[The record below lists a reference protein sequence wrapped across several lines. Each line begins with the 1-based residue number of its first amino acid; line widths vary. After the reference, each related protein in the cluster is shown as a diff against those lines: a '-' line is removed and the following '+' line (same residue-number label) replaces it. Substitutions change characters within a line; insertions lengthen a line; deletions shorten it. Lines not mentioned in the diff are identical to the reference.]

1 MRILAKNN
9 LVEDIKIMGK
19 GLKEIHKLQP
29 WIIPS
34 FIFDSAL
41 KAIAPFINIY
51 MSARII
57 DELIGSKDIN
67 TLITYVAITI
77 GLNLVVHLLSTG
89 MSHIVGILRV
99 LMLSNRDMVLNKKI
113 IDMDYEHI
121 ENPQV
126 HLLRTKIQEAE
137 NQGGGI
143 YLLILHFGR
152 LVKGLITVPI
162 SLFLII
168 EIFKPDGIGG
178 KLSITNS
185 SLLNIIF
192 LLLLVVGTIY
202 NMILKRN
209 AERKYFGSMGKLI
222 DLNRVY
228 FYYMERVKDY
238 NSGKGIRLY
247 NQRGLLNNEF
257 RLFIESG
264 QDIIDEIVSNNM
276 KYSGANG
283 FISSLLSSLIYI
295 FVGLKAILGTISIG
309 NVMKYAGSINEFMD
323 SSSVL
328 LSSITIL
335 RTNNQYVQLYL
346 DFLDIEGEK
355 YKGTLPV
362 EKRDDDEYEIEFS
375 NVSFKYPGSD
385 VYVLKNISMK
395 LNIGERLAIV
405 GMNGSGKTTFIKLLS
420 RLYDPNEGEILL
432 NGIDIKK
439 YDYDEYLNLF
449 SIVFQDFK
457 LFSFSLGQNVA
468 ASVDYEENKVKDTLI
483 KAGLKERLDN
493 MPKGIETPLYKDF
506 DEDGVEISGGEA
518 QKIALAR
525 ALYRDSPIIILDE
538 PTAALDPIAEFE
550 VYSKFDQIV
559 GTKTAFYISHR
570 LSSCRFCD
578 EIAVFHEGRI
588 IQKGRHEEL
597 LEDKD
602 GKYHELWYSQAQ
614 YYNEEA
620 G

>member
-1 MRILAKNN
+1 
-9 LVEDIKIMGK
+9 
-19 GLKEIHKLQP
+19 
-29 WIIPS
+29 
-34 FIFDSAL
+34 
-41 KAIAPFINIY
+41 
-51 MSARII
+51 
-57 DELIGSKDIN
+57 
-67 TLITYVAITI
+67 
-77 GLNLVVHLLSTG
+77 LLSTG

-137 NQGGGI
+137 NQGGEI
-143 YLLILHFGR
+143 YLLILYFGR
-152 LVKGLITVPI
+152 LVKGLIIVPI

-168 EIFKPDGIGG
+168 EIFKPDCIGG

-483 KAGLKERLDN
+483 KAGLKER
-493 MPKGIETPLYKDF
+493 
-506 DEDGVEISGGEA
+506 
-518 QKIALAR
+518 
-525 ALYRDSPIIILDE
+525 
-538 PTAALDPIAEFE
+538 
-550 VYSKFDQIV
+550 
-559 GTKTAFYISHR
+559 
-570 LSSCRFCD
+570 
-578 EIAVFHEGRI
+578 
-588 IQKGRHEEL
+588 
-597 LEDKD
+597 
-602 GKYHELWYSQAQ
+602 
-614 YYNEEA
+614 
-620 G
+620 